1 MRYLFPGGVSGLA
14 GGLADRVWLSAAPPG
29 PAVDVE
35 AAMAFLL
42 SLRVSRSAY
51 VSRSSVTL
59 SLD

>member
-1 MRYLFPGGVSGLA
+1 MRYLFPGGVSGWA

-29 PAVDVE
+29 PAVDVV
-35 AAMAFLL
+35 AMAFLL